1 MIILVLANGFF
12 VLTEFALVSV
22 RRTRIQ
28 QMATAG
34 NKRAMSV
41 LDRLNHLDTY
51 IAATQLGI
59 TISSIGLGWI
69 GEPAFAALLE
79 PLFDRM
85 TFIPEATRD
94 AIRHPVAFAIAFS
107 IITTLHI
114 VFGELAPKSIALQR
128 SEGASLWAAGPIH
141 WFYIVFRPAIA
152 LLNGIGN
159 AVVRLIGIQPASGH
173 ELVQSADELRL
184 SIAASREAGLVEVT
198 AHDLVDR
205 AFLFTDLDARQA
217 MVPRTEM
224 AAVPVTA
231 TLDDILNV
239 AASSGY
245 SRLPV
250 YEQDLDHIIG
260 VINLKRLLPLILAD
274 RGLQSINGNEPITFD
289 IRSQMSEVLAVPET
303 ASASGLLTRLRDTHT
318 PMAVVI
324 DEFGGTAGLVTLAD
338 LVESLV
344 GEIDDDV
351 NGTELEEPVRA
362 DGSFSLDGLTTLV
375 EAKEFFDL
383 DLADEE
389 IDVDTV
395 GGYVFSRLGRPGVVG
410 DEVVLPDG
418 RVLHVEE
425 LDGLRIARVRVQ
437 QQGTAPNQGPESH
450 RLVDVTTAGDR
461 ADNALTR

>member
-1 MIILVLANGFF
+1 M
-12 VLTEFALVSV
+12 
-22 RRTRIQ
+22 Q
-28 QMATAG
+28 QMVTDG
-34 NKRAMSV
+34 NRRALSV
-41 LDRLNHLDTY
+41 LDRIAHLDTY

-69 GEPAFAALLE
+69 GEPALATVLE
-79 PLFDRM
+79 PLFNRM
-85 TFIPEATRD
+85 TFLPEETRD
-94 AIRHPVAFAIAFS
+94 AIRHPISFAIAFS

-128 SEGASLWAAGPIH
+128 PEGTSLWTAGPIH
-141 WFYIVFRPAIA
+141 VFYVIFRPIIA
-152 LLNGIGN
+152 VLNGIGN
-159 AVVRLIGIQPASGH
+159 AVVRSIGIQPAAGH
-173 ELVQSADELRL
+173 ELVQSAQELRL
-184 SIAASREAGLVEVT
+184 SIAASREAGLVENS

-224 AAVPVTA
+224 AAIPLTA
-231 TLDDILNV
+231 TLDDVLNV

-250 YEQDLDHIIG
+250 YDQDMDHIVG
-260 VINLKRLLPLILAD
+260 VINIKRLLPLILAD
-274 RGLQSINGNEPITFD
+274 RGRQSENGSAALDFD
-289 IRSQMSEVLAVPET
+289 VRSNMSDVLAVPET
-303 ASASGLLTRLRDTHT
+303 ASASGLLARLRDTHT

-324 DEFGGTAGLVTLAD
+324 DEYGGTAGLVTLAD

-351 NGTELEEPVRA
+351 NGPVQDELEST

-383 DLADEE
+383 DLEDEE

-410 DEVVLPDG
+410 DEVEVSDG
-418 RVLHVEE
+418 RVLRVEE
-425 LDGLRIARVRVQ
+425 LDGLRIARVRVSPSHSA
-437 QQGTAPNQGPESH
+437 TRESE
-450 RLVDVTTAGDR
+450 AS
-461 ADNALTR
+461 LTP

>member
-1 MIILVLANGFF
+1 VVVLVLANGFF
-12 VLTEFALVSV
+12 VATEFSLVSV
-22 RRTRIQ
+22 RRTRMQ
-28 QMATAG
+28 QLAAEG
-34 NKRAMSV
+34 DKRAESV
-41 LDRLNHLDTY
+41 LDRIAHLDTY

-69 GEPAFAALLE
+69 GEPALAHLLE

-85 TFIPEATRD
+85 MFLPEGSRD
-94 AIRHPVAFAIAFS
+94 AIRHPVSFAIAFS
-107 IITTLHI
+107 VITCLHI

-128 SEGASLWAAGPIH
+128 PDGTSLWTAGPIH
-141 WFYIVFRPAIA
+141 LFYVIFRPAIA

-159 AVVRLIGIQPASGH
+159 AVVRSIGVQPASGH

-184 SIAASREAGLVEVT
+184 AIAASREAGLVEVT

-224 AAVPVTA
+224 AAVSVGA
-231 TLDDILNV
+231 SLDDVLNV
-239 AASSGY
+239 AAASGF

-250 YEQDLDHIIG
+250 YDQDLDHIIG
-260 VINLKRLLPLILAD
+260 VINVKRLLPLILAD
-274 RGLQSINGNEPITFD
+274 RNRGSRNGAAPAAFD

-318 PMAVVI
+318 PMAIVI
-324 DEFGGTAGLVTLAD
+324 DEYGGTAGLVTLAD

-344 GEIDDDV
+344 GGIDDNV
-351 NGTELEEPVRA
+351 NGSEYDEVVPN
-362 DGSFSLDGLTTLV
+362 DGSFLLDGLTTLV
-375 EAKEFFDL
+375 EAKEFYDL
-383 DLADEE
+383 DLADDE

-410 DEVVLPDG
+410 DEVVLNDG
-418 RVLHVEE
+418 RTLRVEE
-425 LDGLRIARVRVQ
+425 LDGLRIARVRVLAERALVPELHE
-437 QQGTAPNQGPESH
+437 TAHS
-450 RLVDVTTAGDR
+450 
-461 ADNALTR
+461 

>member
-1 MIILVLANGFF
+1 LFAVFILVLANGFF
-12 VLTEFALVSV
+12 VATEFSLVSV
-22 RRTRIQ
+22 RRTRMQ
-28 QMATAG
+28 QLAAEG
-34 NKRAMSV
+34 DRRAVSV
-41 LDRLNHLDTY
+41 LDRISHLDTY

-69 GEPAFAALLE
+69 GEPALAHLLE
-79 PLFDRM
+79 PLFNRM
-85 TFIPEATRD
+85 TFLPEGTRD
-94 AIRHPVAFAIAFS
+94 AIRHPVSFAIAFS
-107 IITTLHI
+107 VITTLHI

-128 SEGASLWAAGPIH
+128 PDGTSLWTAGPIH
-141 WFYIVFRPAIA
+141 AFYIVFRPAIA

-159 AVVRLIGIQPASGH
+159 AVVRAIGIQPASGH

-184 SIAASREAGLVEVT
+184 AIAASREAGLVEVV

-231 TLDDILNV
+231 SLDDILNV
-239 AASSGY
+239 AAESGY

-250 YEQDLDHIIG
+250 YDQDLDHIVG
-260 VINLKRLLPLILAD
+260 VINVKRLLPFILAARD
-274 RGLQSINGNEPITFD
+274 QPLLNGSAAPAFD
-289 IRSQMSEVLAVPET
+289 VRDQMSEVLAVPET

-318 PMAVVI
+318 PMAIVI
-324 DEFGGTAGLVTLAD
+324 DEFGGTAGLVTLED

-351 NGTELEEPVRA
+351 NGTANEAIVLS
-362 DGSFSLDGLTTLV
+362 DGSFVLDGLTTLV
-375 EAKEFFDL
+375 EAKEFYDL

-410 DEVVLPDG
+410 DEVALDDG
-418 RVLHVEE
+418 RILRVEE
-425 LDGLRIARVRVQ
+425 LDGLRIARIRVLAARPAMPEVQEPVR
-437 QQGTAPNQGPESH
+437 T
-450 RLVDVTTAGDR
+450 
-461 ADNALTR
+461 

>member
-1 MIILVLANGFF
+1 VVILVLANGFF
-12 VLTEFALVSV
+12 VATEFSLVSV
-22 RRTRIQ
+22 RRTRMQ
-28 QMATAG
+28 QLAAEG
-34 NKRAMSV
+34 DKRAESV
-41 LDRLNHLDTY
+41 LDRITHLDTY

-69 GEPAFAALLE
+69 GEPALATLLE
-79 PLFDRM
+79 PLFHQL
-85 TFIPEATRD
+85 TFLPEGTRE
-94 AIRHPVAFAIAFS
+94 AIRHPVSFAIAFS
-107 IITTLHI
+107 VITCLHI

-128 SEGASLWAAGPIH
+128 PDGTSLWTAGPIH
-141 WFYIVFRPAIA
+141 LFYVIFRPAIA

-159 AVVRLIGIQPASGH
+159 AVVRSIGIQPASGH

-184 SIAASREAGLVEVT
+184 AIAASREAGLVEVT

-224 AAVPVTA
+224 AAVPVGA
-231 TLDDILNV
+231 SLDDVLNV
-239 AASSGY
+239 AADSGF

-250 YEQDLDHIIG
+250 YDQDLDHIIG
-260 VINLKRLLPLILAD
+260 VINVKRLLPLILAD
-274 RGLQSINGNEPITFD
+274 RDRGSRNGVPAVFD

-318 PMAVVI
+318 PMAIVI

-338 LVESLV
+338 LIESLV

-351 NGTELEEPVRA
+351 NGPEYKEVVLN
-362 DGSFSLDGLTTLV
+362 DGSFLLDGLTTLV
-375 EAKEFFDL
+375 EAKEYYAL
-383 DLADEE
+383 DLEDDE

-410 DEVVLPDG
+410 DEVSLDDG
-418 RVLHVEE
+418 RVLRVED
-425 LDGLRIARVRVQ
+425 LDGLRIARIRVLAARPVTHEVQEPVR
-437 QQGTAPNQGPESH
+437 A
-450 RLVDVTTAGDR
+450 
-461 ADNALTR
+461 